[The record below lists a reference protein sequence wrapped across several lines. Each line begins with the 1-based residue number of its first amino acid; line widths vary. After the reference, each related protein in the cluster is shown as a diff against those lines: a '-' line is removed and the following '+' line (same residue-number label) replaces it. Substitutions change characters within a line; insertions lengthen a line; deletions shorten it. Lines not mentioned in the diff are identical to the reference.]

1 MRYALISDIHAN
13 LEAFEAVLKDIESA
27 GVDNTL
33 FLGDIVGYGP
43 NPNECMD
50 LLLKVTD
57 LSLGGNH
64 DWAAVGMTSSE
75 YFNPYAKSA
84 MDWTIEVLRDDLKDF
99 LKRTR
104 AIDTFDGIQVAHSSP
119 LNPEQWQYI
128 MNQKDAVENYP
139 YIQGEI
145 CFVGHSHQPIVIE
158 CAGPEDIKAFRADT
172 TILNPEMKYLVNI
185 GSVGQPRDSNHDA
198 CWVIYDSDLGSVE
211 FRRVPYDI
219 SATQKKMADAGLA
232 KYLIDRLSQG
242 R

>member
-13 LEAFEAVLKDIESA
+13 LEAFEAVLKDIKSV

-43 NPNECMD
+43 NPNECVD
-50 LLLKVTD
+50 LLLKEAD

-84 MDWTIEVLRDDLKDF
+84 MDWTVETLRDDLKDF
-99 LKRTR
+99 LLRTR

-128 MNQKDAVENYP
+128 MTQKDAAENYP
-139 YIQGEI
+139 HIQGEI
-145 CFVGHSHQPIVIE
+145 CFIGHSHQPIIIE
-158 CAGPEDIKAFRADT
+158 CAGPDDIRALRVDT
-172 TILNPEMKYLVNI
+172 MTLNPKMKYLVNI
-185 GSVGQPRDSNHDA
+185 GSVGQPRDSNNHS
-198 CWVIYDSDLGSVE
+198 CWVVYDSDLGSVE
-211 FRRVPYDI
+211 FRRVGYDI
-219 SATQKKMADAGLA
+219 SVTQKKMSDAGLA
-232 KYLIDRLSQG
+232 KYLIDRLSEG

>member
-13 LEAFEAVLKDIESA
+13 LEAFEAVLKDIKSV

-50 LLLKVTD
+50 LLLKEAD

-64 DWAAVGMTSSE
+64 DWAAVGMTPSE

-84 MDWTIEVLRDDLKDF
+84 MDWTVEVLRDDLKDF
-99 LKRTR
+99 LLRTR
-104 AIDTFDGIQVAHSSP
+104 AQDTFDGIQVAHSSP

-128 MNQKDAVENYP
+128 MTQKDAVANYP
-139 YIQGEI
+139 HIQGDI
-145 CFVGHSHQPIVIE
+145 CFIGHSHQPIVIE
-158 CAGPEDIKAFRADT
+158 CAGPDNIKALRVDAIT
-172 TILNPEMKYLVNI
+172 LSPGMKYLVNI
-185 GSVGQPRDSNHDA
+185 GSVGQPRDSNNHS
-198 CWVIYDSDLGSVE
+198 CWVVYDSDLGSVE
-211 FRRVPYDI
+211 FRRVGYDI
-219 SATQKKMADAGLA
+219 SVTQKKMSDAGLA
-232 KYLIDRLSQG
+232 IYLIDRLSEG

>member
-1 MRYALISDIHAN
+1 MRYALISDIHSN

-43 NPNECMD
+43 DPNECMD
-50 LLLKVTD
+50 LLLKVAD

-64 DWAAVGMTSSE
+64 DWAAVGMTSSD

-84 MDWTIEVLRDDLKDF
+84 MDWTIEVLRDDHKDF

-119 LNPEQWQYI
+119 LNPEQWRYI
-128 MNQKDAVENYP
+128 MTQKDAVENYP
-139 YIQGEI
+139 YLQGEI
-145 CFVGHSHQPIVIE
+145 CFVGHSHQPIIIE
-158 CAGPEDIKAFRADT
+158 CAGPTDIKAFRVKQMS
-172 TILNPEMKYLVNI
+172 LNPEMKYLVNI
-185 GSVGQPRDSNHDA
+185 GSVGQPRDSNPDSS
-198 CWVIYDSDLGSVE
+198 WVIYDSDLGSVE
-211 FRRVPYDI
+211 FRRVSYDI
-219 SATQKKMADAGLA
+219 SVTQKKMSDIGLA

>member
-1 MRYALISDIHAN
+1 MRYALISDVHSN
-13 LEAFEAVLKDIESA
+13 LEAFEAVLMDIESA

-50 LLLKVTD
+50 LLFKVAD

-64 DWAAVGMTSSE
+64 DWAAVGLISSD
-75 YFNPYAKSA
+75 YFNPHAKSA
-84 MDWTIEVLRDDLKDF
+84 MDWTIEILRDDLKDF

-119 LNPEQWQYI
+119 LNPERWRYV
-128 MNQKDAVENYP
+128 MTQKDAVENYSS
-139 YIQGEI
+139 IKGEI
-145 CFVGHSHQPIVIE
+145 CFIGHSHHPIVIE
-158 CAGPEDIKAFRADT
+158 CAGPEDIRALRVDT
-172 TILNPEMKYLVNI
+172 MTLNPDMKYLINI
-185 GSVGQPRDSNHDA
+185 GSVGQPRDSNPDS

-211 FRRVPYDI
+211 FRRVKYDI
-219 SATQKKMADAGLA
+219 PTTQKKMHAAGLA
-232 KYLIDRLSQG
+232 PYLIDRLSQG